1 MKPAFLSRLLPAF
14 GALALAAFAWPA
26 TAIAQQPP
34 PDTWIFR
41 LTPYI
46 WLPSVSGTLNYSL
59 PDGDSAIFDIGPEDW
74 TGNLNFAFMGA
85 VEARYNRFSLLLD
98 VVYADVQAEGD
109 VGTIPVVPGGP
120 GLHFDADLG
129 LKGTVSNLILGYTV
143 ARGESSNLDLIGG
156 VRYTSFDTEADV
168 DVVDLPV
175 TLPGRHFDQDVDW
188 WDGVVGI
195 RGRLGLG
202 GRWFM
207 PYYGD
212 VGTGDTNFTWQGL
225 LGFGLAYNWGDLLLV
240 YRHID
245 WDTDNEVVEDLQFSG
260 PAFGVSF
267 RLGGG
272 AAPTVVV
279 PPPPP
284 APEAPPPPPPPAPEA
299 PPPPAAPEAPPAPMP
314 PPAPPVV
321 APPPPPA
328 PTTDTVDFDR
338 GSARISNIAKAREDA
353 VALRLRENQ
362 SATVVI
368 TGYPDEGTASARRES
383 LARQRAANAKAYLVD
398 RHGIDASR
406 ITTQTDLTDTA
417 HYGQAVIV
425 VTINP

>member
-212 VGTGDTNFTWQGL
+212 AGTGDTNFTWQAL
-225 LGFGLAYNWGDLLLV
+225 AGFGYGFSWGDLLLV

-245 WDTDNEVVEDLQFSG
+245 WRADNEVLEDLTFSG
-260 PAFGVSF
+260 PAFGASF
-267 RLGGG
+267 RFGGA

-284 APEAPPPPPPPAPEA
+284 PEAPPPPAPEA

-338 GSARISNIAKAREDA
+338 GSARISNIAKAREDE
-353 VALRLRENQ
+353 VALRLRENP

-383 LARQRAANAKAYLVD
+383 LARQRAENTKAYLVT

-417 HYGQAVIV
+417 HFGQSVIV
-425 VTINP
+425 VTFNP